1 VKLSLSGLSSLLKV
15 NAGELLFRRRRSG
28 PGPFRRMLATNDL
41 LLLNSISG
49 KIALNYRKPTA
60 YPPYNPTAYNLLCVW
75 DILMQDFR
83 MVPVDAVEVISVIP
97 TKPPEAF
104 WEYFN
109 NKLSKM
115 SAIEKM
121 AFMQG

>member
-75 DILMQDFR
+75 DIFMQDFR

-97 TKPPEAF
+97 TTPPEAF